1 MLVILINIFTA
12 FCALAF
18 GLFISTFANSEFQ
31 MMQFIPIVIIPQLLF
46 SGIIPLESMQESIQR
61 LAKFLPLSYTGDALS
76 QIMIK
81 KGHLKGIHFDLLM
94 LLVFTLTFTYL
105 NIIGLKRYRKV

>member
-1 MLVILINIFTA
+1 
-12 FCALAF
+12 
-18 GLFISTFANSEFQ
+18 

-46 SGIIPLESMQESIQR
+46 SGIIPLESMHESIQR

-81 KGHLKGIHFDLLM
+81 NGHLKEIHFDLLM